1 MEAFFLACVVVAFFV
16 TKGRTD
22 TAAYSNGK
30 EPPGLARARMRHAAG
45 GGARTSSGHPT
56 GRCAFGL
63 LVASRW
69 ADACRAAQHRG
80 EHRAARRRA
89 WFDET
94 APGRDERWRATQQR
108 RMERADRARAR
119 WAQARGLHPAT
130 SASGVAGGASGS
142 GPVGGAGPVG
152 ASSPQPWGRRRHARA
167 AVGASGAAGTTA
179 TDDPGLPTPDSADS
193 ADGGGVGVGVEV
205 RGADPEPEPGTGS
218 APASPTGPS
227 PAADLPP
234 GTTTSTNASTNA
246 STGTSSSGGDGMYE
260 AAVARLIAAAD
271 ACGVYQTQ
279 LAAFTDRLAGDGWG
293 DQVTG
298 PLGDSL
304 SGLNAAEGLY
314 RGLAE
319 QMRAQGDRGRDAY
332 DQAPY
337 VPGPHA
343 VL

>member
-1 MEAFFLACVVVAFFV
+1 MVEAFFLTCVVVAFFV

-30 EPPGLARARMRHAAG
+30 EPPGLARARMRHENA
-45 GGARTSSGHPT
+45 GGARTSSGRPT
-56 GRCAFGL
+56 GRGAFGL

-69 ADACRAAQHRG
+69 AEACRAAQHRG

-94 APGRDERWRATQQR
+94 APGRDERWRAVQQR

-119 WAQARGLHPAT
+119 WAQARGLHPAST
-130 SASGVAGGASGS
+130 SDSGAVGGVAGPAGA
-142 GPVGGAGPVG
+142 PA
-152 ASSPQPWGRRRHARA
+152 PQPWGRRRARPTADA
-167 AVGASGAAGTTA
+167 AGAAGTTVTA
-179 TDDPGLPTPDSADS
+179 PDDPGLPTPDSADS
-193 ADGGGVGVGVEV
+193 ADSADGVGVEV
-205 RGADPEPEPGTGS
+205 RGADPEPGTGS

-234 GTTTSTNASTNA
+234 DTTTPNA
-246 STGTSSSGGDGMYE
+246 STGTSSSSSGGDGMYE

-319 QMRAQGDRGRDAY
+319 QMRSQGDRGRDAY

>member
-1 MEAFFLACVVVAFFV
+1 MAFFV

-30 EPPGLARARMRHAAG
+30 EPPGLARARMRHENA
-45 GGARTSSGHPT
+45 GGARTSSGRPT
-56 GRCAFGL
+56 GRGAFGL

-69 ADACRAAQHRG
+69 AEACRAAQHRG

-94 APGRDERWRATQQR
+94 APGRDERWRAVQQR

-130 SASGVAGGASGS
+130 SASGAGGAGDGPGAS
-142 GPVGGAGPVG
+142 GPSAAADPEL
-152 ASSPQPWGRRRHARA
+152 WGRRRQATRPA
-167 AVGASGAAGTTA
+167 AGASGGTVVA
-179 TDDPGLPTPDSADS
+179 TDDPGLPAPPADEQ
-193 ADGGGVGVGVEV
+193 V
-205 RGADPEPEPGTGS
+205 
-218 APASPTGPS
+218 PAAR
-227 PAADLPP
+227 PAADGVVDLDDPDDLPDAAADP
-234 GTTTSTNASTNA
+234 DVGLVAGTSPSPSSGSVSSTTTSTV
-246 STGTSSSGGDGMYE
+246 SGGNGMYE
-260 AAVARLIAAAD
+260 AAVARLIAAAE

-279 LAAFTDRLAGDGWG
+279 LSAFTDRLAGDGWG

-332 DQAPY
+332 DQAPF

>member
-1 MEAFFLACVVVAFFV
+1 MEAFFLTCVVVAFFV

-30 EPPGLARARMRHAAG
+30 EPPGLTRARMRHENAG
-45 GGARTSSGHPT
+45 GGARTSSGRPT
-56 GRCAFGL
+56 GQGAFGL

-69 ADACRAAQHRG
+69 TEACRAAQHRA

-94 APGRDERWRATQQR
+94 APSRDERWRTTQQR
-108 RMERADRARAR
+108 RLDRADRARAR
-119 WAQARGLHPAT
+119 WAQARGLLPVAGSG
-130 SASGVAGGASGS
+130 SASGASSAIGTGS
-142 GPVGGAGPVG
+142 AGPAG
-152 ASSPQPWGRRRHARA
+152 AKSSEPWGRRRHATCPA
-167 AVGASGAAGTTA
+167 AGASGGAVVA
-179 TDDPGLPTPDSADS
+179 TDDPGLPSPPVAEQVPVARPVPDE
-193 ADGGGVGVGVEV
+193 DGGVDLDDFPST
-205 RGADPEPEPGTGS
+205 APEAAPSSSPSGT
-218 APASPTGPS
+218 APAAESSPTATS
-227 PAADLPP
+227 
-234 GTTTSTNASTNA
+234 TTT
-246 STGTSSSGGDGMYE
+246 SSGGDGMYE

-279 LAAFTDRLAGDGWG
+279 LSAFTDRLSGDGWG

-298 PLGDSL
+298 PLADSL